1 MRSAIDP
8 TKKLIIH
15 MKELPLYL
23 SKLPNWKIIHFLQL
37 SCDKHNSKILLH
49 WMTMNHK
56 RSSIAITHYSESPN
70 KEQDYQSM
78 KLFEHKTKVLSK
90 HGAIVPANI
99 HIYMHISKSYT

>member
-1 MRSAIDP
+1 
-8 TKKLIIH
+8 
-15 MKELPLYL
+15 
-23 SKLPNWKIIHFLQL
+23 
-37 SCDKHNSKILLH
+37 
-49 WMTMNHK
+49 MTMNHK

-99 HIYMHISKSYT
+99 YIYICTLVNLTHKHAIYQIEPITTQSPNEISANTIVQIQRKNKEI